1 MSIDD
6 TVIKGKEL
14 VFSASFGD
22 YQTKTAFQSDETS
35 IWWSPGDAIK
45 IYYGSAS
52 NGDVFTSS
60 HTVEVAKAEFTGT
73 LSAFTGVT
81 GTGDFNY
88 FWAVYPQTAG
98 ISCNGSSVVA
108 SLAGVQQAKAG
119 SFTTNTNVTIAKSP
133 GLALSFYNTCAWF
146 RFTVTQEGVKTVRFR
161 GNAGE
166 YVAGQFRVSMDE
178 NGKPTAPEV
187 IDGEGIQEIVLN
199 APEGQT
205 LVVGAMYYITL
216 LPQTF
221 QEGFTVTFETESLV
235 GRRSINSSSTYV
247 RSKYNT
253 GTNFD
258 QNVEY
263 TSKLTGNIEFADSN
277 VKSICVANWDANSDG
292 ELSYEEAAAV
302 TTIPYG
308 VFSGNTTITSFDEFQ
323 YFTNV
328 TSLGYEMDNDEGTT
342 YYGAFSGCTA
352 LTSIILPPS
361 LRNISH
367 AAFYRCSSLANI
379 TIPSTVARIGMNA
392 FYLCTNLEVIME
404 SATPCTLYKDS
415 NVSQDEPYSFG
426 DYQPGSK
433 VKVIYVPTEE
443 SVNTYK
449 NATYWYPYQWIIKW
463 IGERITPSSS
473 IVFADEN
480 VKAICVANWDS
491 NNDGELSYEEAA
503 AVTIIGTV
511 FENNSTITT
520 FDEFRFFTNVT
531 ALGTII
537 QSKATGGFQGCTSLT
552 SIILPESITKIS
564 GNTFKGCSSLS
575 VIAIPQ
581 AVSEMTG
588 TPFDGCSN
596 LQRVEITNLAS
607 WCNINFVDQG
617 NPLSYAHHLYMD
629 GYEVTFLTIPEGVT
643 CIGRYAFRGCTGL
656 TNVSIPEGVTEIGAG
671 AFGSCTGL
679 TRVSIS
685 ESVIKIGSSA
695 FGNCT
700 GLQRVDITNLQA
712 WCGISFSSLSSNPLS
727 QAHHLYIDGSEITS
741 LTIPNGT
748 QYIKPYAFCNCFY
761 ITDVTIPGSVNTIGS
776 FAFSECSNLS
786 SVTILEGVTSIN
798 ESAFEN
804 CAFSTVS
811 IPSTVSSIGI
821 HAFYFIENLESFY
834 SYPITPPTLS
844 AGFEARYLFGELIN
858 ISNLRIYVPADS
870 FELYSSTSSGWGYFK
885 TLLRTIP

>member
-1 MSIDD
+1 MKHLPSTLSFVFIALLAISCVAPEAPVSIDD

-302 TTIPYG
+302 TSIPYG
-308 VFSGNTTITSFDEFQ
+308 VFSENTTITSFDEFQ
-323 YFTNV
+323 YFTSV
-328 TSLGYEMDNDEGTT
+328 TSLGYEQSNWDDGYD
-342 YYGAFSGCTA
+342 YYGAFYGCSA
-352 LTSIILPPS
+352 LESIVLPSS
-361 LRNISH
+361 LTDISH
-367 AAFYRCSSLANI
+367 GAFWGCSSLEEI
-379 TIPSTVARIGMNA
+379 TIPSTVTRIGIYA
-392 FYLCTNLEVIME
+392 FYMCTNLDVIME

-415 NVSQDEPYSFG
+415 YNSHDEPYSFG
-426 DYQPGSK
+426 DLQSGTK
-433 VKVIYVPTEE
+433 VKAIYVPTQE
-443 SVNTYK
+443 SVSTYK
-449 NATYWYPYQWIIKW
+449 AATYWSTYSSIIKW
-463 IGERITPSSS
+463 IGERVPLVAAVDLGLTSGLKWASFNVGANAPEDYGEYFAWGETTTKTDYKGDWSNYFDTSDGGSTFTKYNKDGGKTVLDLENDAANANWGGSWRMPTDAEWTELRTECAWTWTTQNEKNGYLVTGPNGNSIFLPAAGYRRGASLDYAGSYGYYWSSS
-473 IVFADEN
+473 LLEYNSDYAWSVLFSSGGG
-480 VKAICVANWDS
+480 VK
-491 NNDGELSYEEAA
+491 SY
-503 AVTIIGTV
+503 GYY
-511 FENNSTITT
+511 N
-520 FDEFRFFTNVT
+520 RYY
-531 ALGTII
+531 
-537 QSKATGGFQGCTSLT
+537 GF
-552 SIILPESITKIS
+552 
-564 GNTFKGCSSLS
+564 S
-575 VIAIPQ
+575 VRP
-581 AVSEMTG
+581 VSE
-588 TPFDGCSN
+588 
-596 LQRVEITNLAS
+596 
-607 WCNINFVDQG
+607 
-617 NPLSYAHHLYMD
+617 
-629 GYEVTFLTIPEGVT
+629 
-643 CIGRYAFRGCTGL
+643 
-656 TNVSIPEGVTEIGAG
+656 
-671 AFGSCTGL
+671 
-679 TRVSIS
+679 
-685 ESVIKIGSSA
+685 
-695 FGNCT
+695 
-700 GLQRVDITNLQA
+700 
-712 WCGISFSSLSSNPLS
+712 
-727 QAHHLYIDGSEITS
+727 
-741 LTIPNGT
+741 
-748 QYIKPYAFCNCFY
+748 
-761 ITDVTIPGSVNTIGS
+761 
-776 FAFSECSNLS
+776 
-786 SVTILEGVTSIN
+786 
-798 ESAFEN
+798 
-804 CAFSTVS
+804 
-811 IPSTVSSIGI
+811 
-821 HAFYFIENLESFY
+821 
-834 SYPITPPTLS
+834 
-844 AGFEARYLFGELIN
+844 
-858 ISNLRIYVPADS
+858 
-870 FELYSSTSSGWGYFK
+870 
-885 TLLRTIP
+885 

>member
-1 MSIDD
+1 MKLLPSTLSYVFIALLAISCVAPEAPVSIDD

-308 VFSGNTTITSFDEFQ
+308 VFSENTTITSFDEFQ
-323 YFTNV
+323 YFTSV
-328 TSLGYEMDNDEGTT
+328 TSLGYHGDYDEGMD
-342 YYGAFSGCTA
+342 YYGAFSYCSA
-352 LTSIILPPS
+352 LTSIILPSS
-361 LRNISH
+361 LHDISFG
-367 AAFYRCSSLANI
+367 AFRGCSSLESI
-379 TIPSTVARIGMNA
+379 TIPATVTRIGQVA
-392 FYLCTNLEVIME
+392 FDGCTKLEVIME
-404 SATPCTLYKDS
+404 SATPCTLYPDS
-415 NVSQDEPYSFG
+415 YETYPGETCAFG
-426 DYQPGSK
+426 LSGNR
-433 VKVIYVPTEE
+433 VKAIYVPTEE

-449 NATYWYPYQWIIKW
+449 AATYWSTYSSIIKW
-463 IGERITPSSS
+463 IGERVPLVAAVDLGLTSGLKWASFNVGANAPEDYGEYFAWGETTTKTDYKGDWSNYFDPSFTKYN
-473 IVFADEN
+473 IYGKGLLDLEN
-480 VKAICVANWDS
+480 DAANANWGGSWRMPTDAEWK
-491 NNDGELSYEEAA
+491 ELSTECAWTWTTQNEKNGYLVTGPNGNSIFLPAA
-503 AVTIIGTV
+503 G
-511 FENNSTITT
+511 NQ
-520 FDEFRFFTNVT
+520 D
-531 ALGTII
+531 G
-537 QSKATGGFQGCTSLT
+537 TSLNFAG
-552 SIILPESITKIS
+552 SY
-564 GNTFKGCSSLS
+564 GFYWSSMLYVNDSHYARIVRFHFGEVERVYGARCHGRS
-575 VIAIPQ
+575 VRP
-581 AVSEMTG
+581 
-588 TPFDGCSN
+588 
-596 LQRVEITNLAS
+596 
-607 WCNINFVDQG
+607 
-617 NPLSYAHHLYMD
+617 
-629 GYEVTFLTIPEGVT
+629 
-643 CIGRYAFRGCTGL
+643 
-656 TNVSIPEGVTEIGAG
+656 VTE
-671 AFGSCTGL
+671 
-679 TRVSIS
+679 
-685 ESVIKIGSSA
+685 
-695 FGNCT
+695 
-700 GLQRVDITNLQA
+700 
-712 WCGISFSSLSSNPLS
+712 
-727 QAHHLYIDGSEITS
+727 
-741 LTIPNGT
+741 
-748 QYIKPYAFCNCFY
+748 
-761 ITDVTIPGSVNTIGS
+761 
-776 FAFSECSNLS
+776 
-786 SVTILEGVTSIN
+786 
-798 ESAFEN
+798 
-804 CAFSTVS
+804 
-811 IPSTVSSIGI
+811 
-821 HAFYFIENLESFY
+821 
-834 SYPITPPTLS
+834 
-844 AGFEARYLFGELIN
+844 
-858 ISNLRIYVPADS
+858 
-870 FELYSSTSSGWGYFK
+870 
-885 TLLRTIP
+885 